1 MAWRYLRVS
10 SRLSRP
16 FFSFAGPAISRGC
29 NLGNILANQHFV
41 CSTRELSKGAMQTR
55 GFAAAG
61 GTSAFDGRVTQ
72 VIGAV
77 VDVQFD
83 GELPP
88 IMSALEVDGHDVRK
102 DYSRF
107 SRKSFS
113 PTPILTRCLPE
124 GPPRIGSCPTPWRKY
139 CADYRDGHHGR
150 ARSRARGCQHRKS
163 HPGVFWNS
171 NRK

>member
-1 MAWRYLRVS
+1 MCLARSFIRSFVRSFVCRPQTPSSKTKSNWSSMAWRYLRVS

-29 NLGNILANQHFV
+29 SLGNILANRHFV

-102 DYSRF
+102 DYPRF
-107 SRKSFS
+107 SRNPSH
-113 PTPILTRCLPE
+113 RLP
-124 GPPRIGSCPTPWRKY
+124 Y
-139 CADYRDGHHGR
+139 
-150 ARSRARGCQHRKS
+150 
-163 HPGVFWNS
+163 
-171 NRK
+171 

>member
-1 MAWRYLRVS
+1 MPRSFIHSFVRSFVCRPQTPSSKTKSNWSSMAWRYLRVS

-29 NLGNILANQHFV
+29 SLGNILANRHFV

-102 DYSRF
+102 DYPRF
-107 SRKSFS
+107 SRNPSH
-113 PTPILTRCLPE
+113 RLP
-124 GPPRIGSCPTPWRKY
+124 Y
-139 CADYRDGHHGR
+139 
-150 ARSRARGCQHRKS
+150 
-163 HPGVFWNS
+163 
-171 NRK
+171 